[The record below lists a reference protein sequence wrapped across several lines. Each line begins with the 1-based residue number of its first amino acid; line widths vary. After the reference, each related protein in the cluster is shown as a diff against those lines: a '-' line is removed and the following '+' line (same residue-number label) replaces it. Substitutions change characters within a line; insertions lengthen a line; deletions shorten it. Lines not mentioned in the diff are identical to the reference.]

1 MSFSLDNQN
10 FSRKNVR
17 NFRTFTIVTLKI
29 VFAFTHDHFSFQD
42 MRHDSI
48 EMTASLDFDMTE
60 AVQSDD
66 SFWDLSTYRATMMG
80 YQTRRRNVKSDE
92 PGSPSDSGGGMSN
105 NEDYSERKMKSPK
118 KSSRRRKCVSA
129 RERNVRRIESNER
142 ERQRMHS
149 LNDAF
154 QDLREVIPHINLE
167 RKLSKIETLTLAK
180 NYIKAL
186 TNVICDM
193 RGEKAAFEFEK
204 EEESKDG
211 DALEGDTL
219 GGDTLG
225 SDVGSMSMSGSGSES
240 LGNPDDQVDLDS
252 NSGAESIVSES
263 VV

>member
-1 MSFSLDNQN
+1 
-10 FSRKNVR
+10 
-17 NFRTFTIVTLKI
+17 
-29 VFAFTHDHFSFQD
+29 
-42 MRHDSI
+42 MRHDSY

-60 AVQSDD
+60 AVQPDD
-66 SFWDLSTYRATMMG
+66 NFWDLSTYRTMMG

-193 RGEKAAFEFEK
+193 RGEKAAFEFET
-204 EEESKDG
+204 ETESKESDR
-211 DALEGDTL
+211 
-219 GGDTLG
+219 LG
-225 SDVGSMSMSGSGSES
+225 SDAGSGMSTSGSES

-252 NSGAESIVSES
+252 NSGAECDIVSES
-263 VV
+263 VM